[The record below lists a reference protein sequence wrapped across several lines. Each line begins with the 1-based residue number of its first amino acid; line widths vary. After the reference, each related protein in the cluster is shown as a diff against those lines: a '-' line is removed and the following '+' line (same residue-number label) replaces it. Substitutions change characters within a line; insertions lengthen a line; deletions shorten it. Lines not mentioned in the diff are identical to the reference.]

1 MKYLQ
6 RYTEGER
13 SLHWAVALLFIL
25 AALSGF
31 AFFHPSLFWLVNF
44 FGGGPWTR
52 ILHPFLGIAMALAFA
67 YMAWQ
72 FWEHNK
78 LSPQDSNW
86 LKQWRDVIGNRED
99 RLPEAGKYNAG
110 QKVLFWVLIVCLA
123 TLVLTGI
130 VYWRSMLPDFPVWL
144 VRLASLLHALAATVL
159 VIAIIVHG
167 YAAFWVKGSLRAMLR
182 GTVSEAWA
190 KKHHPAWHRE
200 MNR

>member
-130 VYWRSMLPDFPVWL
+130 VYWRSMFPDFPVWL

-159 VIAIIVHG
+159 VIAIIVHS